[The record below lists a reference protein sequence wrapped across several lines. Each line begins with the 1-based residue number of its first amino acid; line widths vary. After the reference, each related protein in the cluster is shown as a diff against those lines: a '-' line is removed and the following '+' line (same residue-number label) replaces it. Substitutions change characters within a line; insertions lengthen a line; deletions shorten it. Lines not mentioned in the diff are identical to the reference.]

1 MEEDQELKQA
11 IAALAGALGAIS
23 ERLERDLVEREKLI
37 AAINGST
44 DRIALLEQ
52 QLGNLTKI
60 VASMRDLH

>member
-1 MEEDQELKQA
+1 MEEDQELKGA

-37 AAINGST
+37 TAINGST
-44 DRIALLEQ
+44 DRIAVLEQ
-52 QLGNLTKI
+52 QLNNLTKI